1 MNFRTIV
8 LAAAAT
14 LLVAGCSDG
23 SRYTTEELK
32 RFIADYFVDNDF
44 SANQA
49 KTIANS
55 CGKYKVLMFP
65 DSMVRIFVLSCGSSF
80 SGTGFTL
87 VMNEKG
93 EMNESNINFEELKSY
108 F

>member
-1 MNFRTIV
+1 
-8 LAAAAT
+8 
-14 LLVAGCSDG
+14 
-23 SRYTTEELK
+23 
-32 RFIADYFVDNDF
+32 
-44 SANQA
+44 
-49 KTIANS
+49 
-55 CGKYKVLMFP
+55 MFP
-65 DSMVRIFVLSCGSSF
+65 DSMVRIFVFSCGSSF